1 MIDYARILSKG
12 FDFVRV
18 DLYDT
23 GDKVYFGEMTFTP
36 HGGLLRYYTLR
47 ALEEMGNLLFV

>member
-1 MIDYARILSKG
+1 LKGTYRHDANIPKPKNLEKMIDYARILSKG

-23 GDKVYFGEMTFTP
+23 GDKVF
-36 HGGLLRYYTLR
+36 
-47 ALEEMGNLLFV
+47 LEK